1 VVIGQASPFKV
12 TEDLLIKYGFEKN
25 PTNPGIWEKISPIFL
40 PRADLRAYKWL
51 QYEYNVD
58 TEAHTLVEGT
68 GEDFPYA
75 PDAVSLARPNSEA
88 EFLATLRAL
97 KFINL

>member
-1 VVIGQASPFKV
+1 MAIGQASPFKI

-25 PTNPGIWEKISPIFL
+25 PTNPSCQEPIFL

-58 TEAHTLVEGT
+58 TEAHTLVEGY
-68 GEDFPYA
+68 GDELPFA
-75 PDAVSLARPNSEA
+75 PDAVSLARPDSEA